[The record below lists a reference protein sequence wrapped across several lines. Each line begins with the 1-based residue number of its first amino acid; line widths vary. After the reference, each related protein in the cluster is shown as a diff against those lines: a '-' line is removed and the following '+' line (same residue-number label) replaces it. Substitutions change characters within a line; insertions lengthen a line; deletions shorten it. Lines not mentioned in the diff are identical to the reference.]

1 MSEKKGKNA
10 PEVSGM
16 GFMGEKK
23 GINTPE
29 VSELGSVSE
38 KKGIN
43 PPLSSLKFT
52 VKPIP
57 FPYYPHILKQNHD
70 MEMTVCPRP

>member
-1 MSEKKGKNA
+1 
-10 PEVSGM
+10 
-16 GFMGEKK
+16 MGECGAWLCEWGLVGKMY
-23 GINTPE
+23 GINPVE
-29 VSELGSVSE
+29 KLELGSMGE

-70 MEMTVCPRP
+70 MEMTVCPQPIRSA